1 METVTLIPFQ
11 ESSQTNTNEENTA
24 FQTSC
29 TEILKLKV
37 ILKVQNLKQ
46 YILFQL
52 AIIKS
57 KRVVHHFA
65 SKDEVKPATLKE
77 SQVPQIVTAI
87 CQKAI

>member
-11 ESSQTNTNEENTA
+11 ESSQTNTNEENRA

-29 TEILKLKV
+29 TEILKV

-46 YILFQL
+46 YILFRL

-57 KRVVHHFA
+57 KRVVCHFA
-65 SKDEVKPATLKE
+65 SKNEVKAATLKE
-77 SQVPQIVTAI
+77 SQVPQIVTVI